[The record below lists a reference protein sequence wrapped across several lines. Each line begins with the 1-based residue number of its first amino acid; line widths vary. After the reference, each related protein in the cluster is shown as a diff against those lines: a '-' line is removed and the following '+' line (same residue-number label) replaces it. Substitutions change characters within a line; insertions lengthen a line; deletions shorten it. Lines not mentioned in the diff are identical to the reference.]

1 MEGEATRQNIQK
13 QKLKVQ
19 KLYHKLNCIR
29 TDYINKVVSVLVKTK
44 PRWITLEDLNISG
57 MKKNRHLSKVVAQQ
71 KFFEFKTKLMAKCK
85 EYGIELRIVDS
96 FYPSSKLCHE
106 CGNIKSDLKLS
117 DRVYICPECG
127 YTQDR
132 DFNASLN
139 LKDCLTYQIT

>member
-1 MEGEATRQNIQK
+1 MR
-13 QKLKVQ
+13 
-19 KLYHKLNCIR
+19 
-29 TDYINKVVSVLVKTK
+29 TK
-44 PRWITLEDLNISG
+44 PQAIVLEDLNIRG
-57 MKKNRHLSKVVAQQ
+57 MMRNKYLANSIAEE